1 MVFDHS
7 RWATNLLPRPRQFPT
22 RGANG
27 LPDEDDGLPPSIDVV
42 EDAAPDSKPIIE
54 PKHFELPVVPASDF
68 EVVRY

>member
-7 RWATNLLPRPRQFPT
+7 RWATNLLPRPRQYPT

-27 LPDEDDGLPPSIDVV
+27 LPGEGDGLQPSNDVV
-42 EDAAPDSKPIIE
+42 EDAAAHSKPIIE
-54 PKHFELPVVPASDF
+54 PKHFKLPVVPASDF